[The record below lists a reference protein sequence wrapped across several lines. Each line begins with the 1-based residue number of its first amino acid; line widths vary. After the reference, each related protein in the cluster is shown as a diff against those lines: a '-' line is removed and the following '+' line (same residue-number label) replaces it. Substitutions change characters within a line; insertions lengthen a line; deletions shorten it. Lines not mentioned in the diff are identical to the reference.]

1 MFKEAQLY
9 EATYKVKWVKEGFI
23 TDSTEIILEDGDNG
37 PLFFYLQPEEG
48 IPQHQDIA
56 GIVQNGDN
64 NYTLMS
70 GVDVRLINE
79 TIGDTLF
86 LVTGSDGSFIFEDQP
101 LDTDYLFSVGNV
113 SGMSTF
119 KNVPYTTPD
128 EIEIEADTINDHF
141 DAVLKTIPAT
151 TTPQHIKDTN
161 RQGTVLGKWLS
172 SIILMI
178 RLTTRKK
185 TR

>member
-1 MFKEAQLY
+1 
-9 EATYKVKWVKEGFI
+9 
-23 TDSTEIILEDGDNG
+23 
-37 PLFFYLQPEEG
+37 
-48 IPQHQDIA
+48 
-56 GIVQNGDN
+56 
-64 NYTLMS
+64 MS

-86 LVTGSDGSFIFEDQP
+86 LVTGSDGSFVFEDQP

-151 TTPQHIKDTN
+151 TTAQHIKDQTASGT
-161 RQGTVLGKWLS
+161 RQVVVRVLS
-172 SIILMI
+172 
-178 RLTTRKK
+178 
-185 TR
+185 